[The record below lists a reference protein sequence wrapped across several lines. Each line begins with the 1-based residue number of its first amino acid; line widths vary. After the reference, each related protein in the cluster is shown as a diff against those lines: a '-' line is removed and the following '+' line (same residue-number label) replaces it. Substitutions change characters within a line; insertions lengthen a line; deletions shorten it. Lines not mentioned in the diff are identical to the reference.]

1 MPAAD
6 RARDRRVV
14 GGYVPGVV
22 RDEVGS
28 VGKGVGLGV
37 ASLCL
42 VQFTDVL
49 GVTVVVA
56 ALPRM
61 LADLNASPD
70 AGSLIATGYAM
81 FFSGLLMLGAR
92 LGDRF
97 GHRRVIL
104 AGLLTFAVG
113 AVLGASATTVVTL
126 TAARCLQGAA
136 AACSVPSALRLLTTI
151 TSEGRQRQRAVA
163 AWSAAGA
170 AAGASGFVIGGV
182 VTDVASWRL
191 IFWGYLPVAV
201 ILAAGIARTIPPDRN
216 PDCPPPVP
224 LASSLLFTAT
234 VMGFVIATT
243 LLPNKSTAYLGA
255 TLVGVAFVLAGLF
268 IVVDRAAEAPLLPRS
283 LLRKPPLRQ
292 GAIGALLNT
301 LTTSSTIT
309 LTTLYLQNTRGLGPL
324 TAAAA
329 LLPFSLAV
337 IVGSALAAPSLA
349 RWPPQR
355 VIAAGLAAIAIC
367 DAALISSAAG
377 AWTVPLHGRR
387 RRRRDRAVLGGGD
400 QSGNERC
407 PERARNR
414 RRDHQHLSPA
424 RHCPRHRPASPRRGP
439 HHRNPRATHPSPSA
453 GLDPRRRN
461 QPRRGR
467 HLRSRGQDGT
477 RRTQTRWGR
486 VSSRRPAR
494 LARCPRCRGSE

>member
-1 MPAAD
+1 MYP
-6 RARDRRVV
+6 V
-14 GGYVPGVV
+14 VV

-28 VGKGVGLGV
+28 AGKGVGLGV

-201 ILAAGIARTIPPDRN
+201 ILAAGIARTIAPDRN
-216 PDCPPPVP
+216 ADCPPPVP

-243 LLPNKSTAYLGA
+243 LLPDKSTAFVGA
-255 TLVGVAFVLAGLF
+255 ALVGVAFVLAGLF

-377 AWTVPLHGRR
+377 AWTVPFTVV
-387 RRRRDRAVLGGGD
+387 AGGGGIGLSSVAATSLGTSVA
-400 QSGNERC
+400 QS
-407 PERARNR
+407 ERATAAGIINTSAQLGTALGIALLLLVAALTTGIPE
-414 RRDHQHLSPA
+414 QHTPVPA
-424 RHCPRHRPASPRRGP
+424 PAWILAAAISLGAAVIFARAGRTAPDVPRRAG
-439 HHRNPRATHPSPSA
+439 AASA
-453 GLDPRRRN
+453 REGL
-461 QPRRGR
+461 RG
-467 HLRSRGQDGT
+467 
-477 RRTQTRWGR
+477 
-486 VSSRRPAR
+486 
-494 LARCPRCRGSE
+494 

>member
-1 MPAAD
+1 MYP
-6 RARDRRVV
+6 V
-14 GGYVPGVV
+14 VV

-28 VGKGVGLGV
+28 AGKGVGLGV

-243 LLPNKSTAYLGA
+243 LLPDKSTAFVGA
-255 TLVGVAFVLAGLF
+255 ALVGVAFVLAGLF

-355 VIAAGLAAIAIC
+355 VIAAGLAAIASC

-377 AWTVPLHGRR
+377 AWTVPFTVV
-387 RRRRDRAVLGGGD
+387 AGGGGIGLSSVAATSLGTSVA
-400 QSGNERC
+400 QS
-407 PERARNR
+407 ERATAAGIINTSAQLGTALGIALLLLVAALTTGIPE
-414 RRDHQHLSPA
+414 QHTPVPA
-424 RHCPRHRPASPRRGP
+424 PAWILAAAISLGAAVIFARAGRTAPDVPRRAG
-439 HHRNPRATHPSPSA
+439 AASA
-453 GLDPRRRN
+453 REGL
-461 QPRRGR
+461 RG
-467 HLRSRGQDGT
+467 
-477 RRTQTRWGR
+477 
-486 VSSRRPAR
+486 
-494 LARCPRCRGSE
+494 

>member
-1 MPAAD
+1 MYP
-6 RARDRRVV
+6 V
-14 GGYVPGVV
+14 VV

-28 VGKGVGLGV
+28 AGKGVGLGV

-355 VIAAGLAAIAIC
+355 VIAAGLAAIASC

-377 AWTVPLHGRR
+377 AWTVPFTVV
-387 RRRRDRAVLGGGD
+387 AGGGGIGLSSVAATSLGTSVA
-400 QSGNERC
+400 QS
-407 PERARNR
+407 ERATAAGIINTSAQLGTALGIALLLLVAALTTGIPE
-414 RRDHQHLSPA
+414 QHTPVPA
-424 RHCPRHRPASPRRGP
+424 PAWILAAAISLGAAVIFARAGRTAPDVPRRAG
-439 HHRNPRATHPSPSA
+439 AASA
-453 GLDPRRRN
+453 REGL
-461 QPRRGR
+461 RG
-467 HLRSRGQDGT
+467 
-477 RRTQTRWGR
+477 
-486 VSSRRPAR
+486 
-494 LARCPRCRGSE
+494 

>member
-1 MPAAD
+1 MF
-6 RARDRRVV
+6 
-14 GGYVPGVV
+14 GGYVPVVV

-37 ASLCL
+37 ASLCV

-104 AGLLTFAVG
+104 AGLLLFAVG
-113 AVLGASATTVVTL
+113 AVLGAAATTVVML

-136 AACSVPSALRLLTTI
+136 AACSVPSALRLLTTL

-201 ILAAGIARTIPPDRN
+201 ILAAGIARTIPPDRTV
-216 PDCPPPVP
+216 DRPPPVP

-243 LLPNKSTAYLGA
+243 LLPDRGTAFIGA
-255 TLVGVAFVLAGLF
+255 ALIGVALVLAGLF

-283 LLRKPPLRQ
+283 LLRKPQLRQ

-349 RWPPQR
+349 RWPAQR
-355 VIAAGLAAIAIC
+355 VIAAGLAAIAVC
-367 DAALISSAAG
+367 DVALISSAAG
-377 AWTVPLHGRR
+377 AWTVPFTVV
-387 RRRRDRAVLGGGD
+387 AGGGGIGLSSVAATSLGTSVA
-400 QSGNERC
+400 QSERGTAAGIINTSAQLGTALGIALLLLVAALTTGI
-407 PERARNR
+407 PERHTSVPAPAWILGAAISLSAAVMFAR
-414 RRDHQHLSPA
+414 A
-424 RHCPRHRPASPRRGP
+424 GKTAPRI
-439 HHRNPRATHPSPSA
+439 
-453 GLDPRRRN
+453 
-461 QPRRGR
+461 
-467 HLRSRGQDGT
+467 
-477 RRTQTRWGR
+477 TQTR
-486 VSSRRPAR
+486 
-494 LARCPRCRGSE
+494 